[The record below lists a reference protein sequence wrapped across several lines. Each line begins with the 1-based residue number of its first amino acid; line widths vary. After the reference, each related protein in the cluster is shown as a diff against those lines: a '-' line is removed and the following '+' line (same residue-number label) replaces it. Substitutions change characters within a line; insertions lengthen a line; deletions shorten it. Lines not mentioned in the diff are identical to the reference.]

1 VEFWKKEKWDI
12 KENKRDMRRQQMRT
26 AKVDRKTKETDIKVT
41 LNLDGEGKYIIDTS
55 IPFLDHMLSL
65 MCRHGLFDMKIKAK
79 GDIDVDY
86 HHTVEDIGIVFGK
99 TVKQALAN
107 MKGISRYGQASVPMD
122 EAIAS
127 VSLDISGRPYLV
139 YKVEFPKRSKIKN
152 FDPDLIEDFL
162 QAFVSNSGIT
172 LHVESPYGRNTHHII
187 EAIFKALGR
196 ALRHAVL
203 IDPRVKGV
211 PSTKKCLG

>member
-1 VEFWKKEKWDI
+1 
-12 KENKRDMRRQQMRT
+12 MRT

-41 LNLDGEGKYIIDTS
+41 LNLDGEGKYTIDTS

>member
-1 VEFWKKEKWDI
+1 
-12 KENKRDMRRQQMRT
+12 MRE
-26 AKVDRKTKETDIKVT
+26 AKVDRKTKETDIKVAI
-41 LNLDGEGKYIIDTS
+41 NLDGKGKYTIDTS
-55 IPFLDHMLSL
+55 VPFLDHMLSL
-65 MCRHGLFDMKIKAK
+65 MCKHGLFDIRLKAK

-86 HHTVEDIGIVFGK
+86 HHTVEDIGIVLGK
-99 TVKQALAN
+99 AVKQALGN
-107 MKGISRYGQASVPMD
+107 MEGVSRYGQASVPMD
-122 EAIAS
+122 EALAL

-139 YKVEFPKRSKIKN
+139 YKVEFPKKSKIKN
-152 FDPDLIEDFL
+152 FEPDLIEDFL
-162 QAFVSNSGIT
+162 QAFASNSGIT

-196 ALRHAVL
+196 ALRKAVF

>member
-1 VEFWKKEKWDI
+1 
-12 KENKRDMRRQQMRT
+12 MRVV
-26 AKVDRKTKETDIKVT
+26 KVDRKTKETDIKVT
-41 LNLDGEGKYIIDTS
+41 LNPDGEGRYTISTS

-65 MCRHGLFDMKIKAK
+65 MCKHGLFDMKIKAT
-79 GDIDVDY
+79 GDTEIDD
-86 HHTVEDIGIVFGK
+86 HHTVEDIGIVLGK
-99 TVKQALAN
+99 AVKQALGD

-122 EAIAS
+122 EALAS
-127 VSLDISGRPYLV
+127 VSLDISGRPYFIYRV
-139 YKVEFPKRSKIKN
+139 TFPKKGRIKN

-172 LHVESPYGRNTHHII
+172 IHVESPYGRNTHHII

-196 ALRHAVL
+196 ALRQAVS

-211 PSTKKCLG
+211 PSTKKVI